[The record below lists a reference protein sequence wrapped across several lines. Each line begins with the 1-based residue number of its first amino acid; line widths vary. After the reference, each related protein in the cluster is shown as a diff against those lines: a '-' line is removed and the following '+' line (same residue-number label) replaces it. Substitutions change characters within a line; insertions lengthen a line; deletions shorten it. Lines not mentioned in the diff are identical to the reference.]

1 MTLSAFLKL
10 LALGAIWGGSFLF
23 MRICV
28 PVMGPVMLIAI
39 RVLLA
44 ALFLLGVAMVQKR
57 RLDVKGQWKHFLILG
72 LLNSAVPFV
81 LFAYA
86 AHSLSASL
94 LSILN
99 ATSPIW
105 GAVITAILTR
115 QFPSL
120 KALAGLAL
128 GVAGVSVLVGFDSQ
142 LVTTAVL
149 IAVAAGLFGAF
160 LYAVAAAYS
169 KTAKGSD
176 SFSNA
181 HGSMW
186 GATLAM
192 MPLAPFFP
200 AAHMPG
206 LGVIAAMVALG
217 VVCSGIAYILY
228 FQLVDQVGAAS
239 ALTVTFL
246 VPVFGT
252 LWGWLFL
259 HEHVGWET
267 AVGGVLV
274 VTGTALITGFSPA
287 ALFAKPK
294 RLATEEP

>member
-1 MTLSAFLKL
+1 MSLSALLKL
-10 LALGAIWGGSFLF
+10 IVLGAIWGGSFLF

-28 PVMGPVMLIAI
+28 PVMGPVMLIEI

-44 ALFLLGVAMVQKR
+44 AVFLAGVAIVQKR
-57 RLDVKGQWKHFLILG
+57 RLDVRGQWRHFLILG
-72 LLNSAVPFV
+72 LLNSAIPFV
-81 LFAYA
+81 LFAFA

-105 GAVITAILTR
+105 GAMIAAVWTR

-120 KALAGLAL
+120 KALAGLML
-128 GVAGVSVLVGFDSQ
+128 GIAGVSVIVGFDDQ
-142 LVTTAVL
+142 HLTQGAWL
-149 IAVAAGLFGAF
+149 ALAAGLFAAF
-160 LYAVAAAYS
+160 LYAIAAAYS
-169 KTAKGSD
+169 KIVKGSD
-176 SFSNA
+176 AFSNA

-186 GATLAM
+186 GATLGLL
-192 MPLAPFFP
+192 PVAPFFP

-206 LGVIAAMVALG
+206 LGVILAIVALG
-217 VVCSGIAYILY
+217 VVCSGIAYMLY
-228 FQLVDQVGAAS
+228 FQLVDEVGAPS

-259 HEHVGWET
+259 HEHVGWQT
-267 AVGGVLV
+267 AVGGILV
-274 VTGTALITGFSPA
+274 VTGTALITGFSPQ
-287 ALFAKPK
+287 ALLAKPK
-294 RLATEEP
+294 SLATSKP